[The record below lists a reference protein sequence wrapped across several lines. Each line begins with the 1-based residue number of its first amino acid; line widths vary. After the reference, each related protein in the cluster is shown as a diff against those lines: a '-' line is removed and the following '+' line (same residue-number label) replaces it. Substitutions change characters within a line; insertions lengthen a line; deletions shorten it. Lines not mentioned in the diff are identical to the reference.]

1 MTTKHAPPSARKL
14 FVNLPVRDL
23 KRSMQFFAALG
34 FEFNPRFTDEK
45 AACMILSEEAC
56 VMLLVEPFFRTF
68 TTREVCDTTSH
79 TEALLSFSCASRAEV
94 DDIVKRAVA
103 AGGNQVNSPQDHGFM
118 YDWSFSDLDG
128 HGWGVLW
135 MDPAAIQ

>member
-1 MTTKHAPPSARKL
+1 MTTKPAPTNARKL

-23 KRSMQFFAALG
+23 QRSKQFFAALG

-45 AACMILSEEAC
+45 AACMVLNEEAY

-68 TTREVCDTTSH
+68 DKREICDTTSH
-79 TEALLSFSCASRAEV
+79 TEALLAISCASRAEV

-103 AGGNQVNSPQDHGFM
+103 VGGSTPDSPKDHGFM
-118 YDWSFSDLDG
+118 YDWSFYDLDG
-128 HGWGVLW
+128 HGWGVFW
-135 MDPAAIQ
+135 MDPAGVQ

>member
-1 MTTKHAPPSARKL
+1 MTTKPAPTNARKL

-45 AACMILSEEAC
+45 AACMILSEEAA

-103 AGGNQVNSPQDHGFM
+103 AGGKEVNSPQDHGFM

-135 MDPAAIQ
+135 MDPAAAQ

>member
-1 MTTKHAPPSARKL
+1 MTTKTAPPAARKL

-45 AACMILSEEAC
+45 AACMILSEEAA

-103 AGGNQVNSPQDHGFM
+103 AGGKQVNSPQDYGFM
-118 YDWSFSDLDG
+118 YDWSFEDLDG

-135 MDPAAIQ
+135 MDPAAVQ